1 MEYIWKKFPEEIIK
15 GDNITESGFNYEEE
29 YEKRVYKK
37 VWMDIAWYCGRNGRR
52 IFVLAVKRH
61 FVWMV
66 VRKVLPIHWN
76 LLINMTG
83 QKSIKAMLPSILPAT
98 WNLQTLVSLFLCRL
112 ANIM

>member
-52 IFVLAVKRH
+52 IFVLAV
-61 FVWMV
+61 
-66 VRKVLPIHWN
+66 
-76 LLINMTG
+76 
-83 QKSIKAMLPSILPAT
+83 
-98 WNLQTLVSLFLCRL
+98 CRL
-112 ANIM
+112 HTVTCPITSSPVNSSIWGAAMGGLLLSSFMPEHRKIKKEE

>member
-52 IFVLAVKRH
+52 IFVLAVCRFTTGTCPITSSPVNSSIWGAAMGGLLLSSFMPEH
-61 FVWMV
+61 
-66 VRKVLPIHWN
+66 RK
-76 LLINMTG
+76 
-83 QKSIKAMLPSILPAT
+83 IKKEE
-98 WNLQTLVSLFLCRL
+98 
-112 ANIM
+112 